1 MNPQIAM
8 AAGQLGLSAIVEMF
22 RAYQCEATQREW
34 VRTHHATLLEKFRLE
49 QENLLRYYE
58 MKFAE
63 RRASLEEFYQLLH
76 QAVESGNDF
85 HLQSALY
92 GILDIIKTDPLAD
105 YDQFV
110 RAYQDPDVKLEI

>member
-8 AAGQLGLSAIVEMF
+8 AAGQLGLSAIVDMF
-22 RAYQCEATQREW
+22 KSYQCEGTRRDW
-34 VRTHHATLLEKFRLE
+34 VRTHYSTLLEKFRLE
-49 QENLLRYYE
+49 QANLLRFYE

-63 RRASLEEFYQLLH
+63 RKASLEEFYQLLH
-76 QAVESGNDF
+76 QAVETGNDF

-92 GILDIIKTDPLAD
+92 GILEVIKTDPLAD

-110 RAYQDPDVKLEI
+110 RAYQDPDFQLEI

>member
-8 AAGQLGLSAIVEMF
+8 AAGQIGLTAIVQMF
-22 RAYQCEATQREW
+22 KAYQCEATRREW
-34 VRTHHATLLEKFRLE
+34 VRTHNAALLEKFRLE

-63 RRASLEEFYQLLH
+63 RKASLEEFYQLLH
-76 QAVESGNDF
+76 EAVETGNDF

-110 RAYQDPDVKLEI
+110 QAYRDPDFQLEI